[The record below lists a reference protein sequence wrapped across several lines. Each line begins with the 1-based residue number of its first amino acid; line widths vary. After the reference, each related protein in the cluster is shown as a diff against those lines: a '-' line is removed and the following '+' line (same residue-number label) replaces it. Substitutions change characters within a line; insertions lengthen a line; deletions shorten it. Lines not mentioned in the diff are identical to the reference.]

1 LLKISTLRNQKQEV
15 LAKMREPKI
24 NELQGASRLTLG
36 FYNRLI
42 RRIESTKPLAGSG
55 VTISEKENGIE
66 ISSNGGGIG
75 GGVGLQEITL
85 NVCSN
90 GSPATIVVYGPT

>member
-1 LLKISTLRNQKQEV
+1 
-15 LAKMREPKI
+15 MREPKI

-66 ISSNGGGIG
+66 ISSSGGGIG
-75 GGVGLQEITL
+75 GGIGGLQEITL